1 MYSKHFTSSR
11 GASWASVVSAGLTS
25 QQWNISDAY
34 DNVYAV
40 SDLTTDSDKVY
51 QLYFEYYRVFLL
63 GKYNGIAD
71 RTYEETFFTFFKV

>member
-1 MYSKHFTSSR
+1 M
-11 GASWASVVSAGLTS
+11 
-25 QQWNISDAY
+25 SDAY

-51 QLYFEYYRVFLL
+51 QLYFEYYRLFLL

-71 RTYEETFFTFFKV
+71 RT

>member
-1 MYSKHFTSSR
+1 M
-11 GASWASVVSAGLTS
+11 
-25 QQWNISDAY
+25 SDAY

-51 QLYFEYYRVFLL
+51 QLYFEYYRLFLF

-71 RTYEETFFTFFKV
+71 RT